1 MNRLIRE
8 GYTGHPGQTETLRR
22 VTLQEG
28 RARGTEIIEVCTESG
43 LQLDILPDCGL
54 DIGQTRFRGI
64 NMSWMSRNGYD
75 SPAVF
80 SPHENEFLNTFPGG
94 LLYTCGSRNA
104 GPANRDGEEWHPLHG
119 RHHGIGAEEVCA
131 CRTGEGIMITGA
143 IRETALF
150 GHCLETRREI
160 RINGSCIT
168 IRDELTNLTHREE
181 EYMRIFHC
189 NFGYPL
195 LSEKARLILPDERET
210 IPRTEFAKTGLER
223 ACAFDPP
230 VPGEEER
237 VFFQKMKESF
247 RADLVN
253 PEIGVRMTIAWS
265 GDTLPILSQWRS
277 MAAGDYVLGLE
288 PCNCYIMGRKKEREN
303 GTLPV
308 LKPFETVTH
317 TICIEFKEEKENG

>member
-1 MNRLIRE
+1 
-8 GYTGHPGQTETLRR
+8 
-22 VTLQEG
+22 
-28 RARGTEIIEVCTESG
+28 
-43 LQLDILPDCGL
+43 
-54 DIGQTRFRGI
+54 
-64 NMSWMSRNGYD
+64 
-75 SPAVF
+75 
-80 SPHENEFLNTFPGG
+80 
-94 LLYTCGSRNA
+94 
-104 GPANRDGEEWHPLHG
+104 
-119 RHHGIGAEEVCA
+119 
-131 CRTGEGIMITGA
+131 MITGA

-317 TICIEFKEEKENG
+317 TVCIEFKEEKENG